1 MKSMK
6 SLLLYPA
13 KLQRV
18 CSLIVGG
25 LLISTSSFAN
35 AQTYPSQSIRLL
47 VPFAAAGTSDLVS
60 RIVASE
66 LASLW
71 NVAVVVE
78 NRAGAGGNVG
88 SEIIAKTAPDGYSL
102 LMGTVATHAI
112 NSSLYSS
119 LPFDHIKDFDP
130 VSLVASTPSVLEVN
144 LALPV
149 NSVQELINYAK
160 NNPGKLNFG
169 SAGNGSSHH
178 LAGELFNTLAG
189 TKMIHVPYRGTAA
202 ALTDVV
208 GGQIQVVFD
217 TLPSSMSFIKAKK
230 LKVLAVTSAQRDP
243 ALPDVPTIAES
254 GVPNYEVGSWYGLLV
269 PAGTPKPIVDKLG
282 QAIAQIV
289 RMPDVRAKL
298 LALGATPVGNSP
310 PEFAAHIRKETD
322 KWSAVIKSS
331 EAKVD

>member
-1 MKSMK
+1 MI
-6 SLLLYPA
+6 
-13 KLQRV
+13 
-18 CSLIVGG
+18 LIGV
-25 LLISTSSFAN
+25 SSG

-66 LASLW
+66 LANLW
-71 NVAVVVE
+71 SVPVVVE

-88 SEIIAKTAPDGYSL
+88 TEVIAKAAPDGYSL

-112 NSSLYSS
+112 NSSLYGS
-119 LPFDHIKDFDP
+119 LPFDHIKDFSP

-149 NSVQELINYAK
+149 NSVQELIAYAK

-189 TKMIHVPYRGTAA
+189 TKMVHVPYRGTAA

-208 GGQIQVVFD
+208 GGQIQLVFD
-217 TLPSSMSFIKAKK
+217 TLPSSMSFIKANK

-289 RMPDVRAKL
+289 RMPEVRAKL
-298 LALGATPVGNSP
+298 LALGATPVGNTP
-310 PEFAAHIRKETD
+310 QEFVAHIRKETD
-322 KWSAVIKSS
+322 KWSTVIKSS
-331 EAKVD
+331 GAKVD

>member
-1 MKSMK
+1 MKK
-6 SLLLYPA
+6 VDSLLLNPA
-13 KLQRV
+13 KMKSAG
-18 CSLIVGG
+18 CLIVSMLM
-25 LLISTSSFAN
+25 LLFGVSAR

-88 SEIIAKTAPDGYSL
+88 SEIIAKAAPDGYSL

-149 NSVQELINYAK
+149 NSVQELITYAK

-230 LKVLAVTSAQRDP
+230 LKVLAVTSSQRDP
-243 ALPDVPTIAES
+243 ALPEVPTIAES

-269 PAGTPKPIVDKLG
+269 PAGTPKPIVEKLG

-289 RMPDVRAKL
+289 RMPDIRTKL

-310 PEFAAHIRKETD
+310 SEFAAHIRKETD

>member
-1 MKSMK
+1 MK
-6 SLLLYPA
+6 SLKSFLLYPA
-13 KLQRV
+13 RMKRV
-18 CSLIVGG
+18 SSLIFGG
-25 LLISTSSFAN
+25 MLISTGVLAS

-66 LASLW
+66 LANLW
-71 NVAVVVE
+71 SVPVIVE

-88 SEIIAKTAPDGYSL
+88 TEMIAKAAPDGYSL

-119 LPFDHIKDFDP
+119 LPFDHLKDFSP

-149 NSVQELINYAK
+149 NSVQELIAYAK

-189 TKMIHVPYRGTAA
+189 TKMVHVPYRGTAA

-208 GGQIQVVFD
+208 GGQIQLVFD
-217 TLPSSMSFIKAKK
+217 TLPSSMSFIKANK

-282 QAIAQIV
+282 QAIAHIV
-289 RMPDVRAKL
+289 RMPEVRAKL
-298 LALGATPVGNSP
+298 LALGATPVGNTP
-310 PEFAAHIRKETD
+310 QEFVAHIRKETD

-331 EAKVD
+331 GAKVD

>member
-1 MKSMK
+1 MKSMN
-6 SLLLYPA
+6 SLLVHSVILN
-13 KLQRV
+13 RV
-18 CSLIVGG
+18 CSLIFGS
-25 LLISTSSFAN
+25 LMILIGVSAG

-60 RIVASE
+60 RIVANE
-66 LASLW
+66 LANLW
-71 NVAVVVE
+71 SVPVVVE

-88 SEIIAKTAPDGYSL
+88 TEVIAKAAPDGYSL

-112 NSSLYSS
+112 NSSLYGS
-119 LPFDHIKDFDP
+119 LPFDHIKDFSP

-149 NSVQELINYAK
+149 NSVQELIAYAK

-189 TKMIHVPYRGTAA
+189 TKMVHVPYRGTAA

-208 GGQIQVVFD
+208 GGQIQLVFD
-217 TLPSSMSFIKAKK
+217 TLPSSMSFIKANK

-289 RMPDVRAKL
+289 RIPEVRAKL
-298 LALGATPVGNSP
+298 LALGATPVGNTP
-310 PEFAAHIRKETD
+310 QEFVAHIRKETD
-322 KWSAVIKSS
+322 KWSTVIKSS
-331 EAKVD
+331 GAKVD

>member
-1 MKSMK
+1 MKSMN
-6 SLLLYPA
+6 SLLVHSVILN
-13 KLQRV
+13 RV
-18 CSLIVGG
+18 CSLIFGS
-25 LLISTSSFAN
+25 LMILIGVSAG

-60 RIVASE
+60 RIVANE
-66 LASLW
+66 LANLW
-71 NVAVVVE
+71 SVPVVVE

-88 SEIIAKTAPDGYSL
+88 TEVIAKAAPDGYSL

-112 NSSLYSS
+112 NSSLYGS
-119 LPFDHIKDFDP
+119 LPFDHIKDFSP

-149 NSVQELINYAK
+149 NSVQELIAYAK

-208 GGQIQVVFD
+208 GGQIQLVFD
-217 TLPSSMSFIKAKK
+217 TLPSSMSFIKANK

-289 RMPDVRAKL
+289 RMPEARAKL
-298 LALGATPVGNSP
+298 LALGATPVGNTP
-310 PEFAAHIRKETD
+310 QEFVAHIRKETD
-322 KWSAVIKSS
+322 KWSTVIKSS
-331 EAKVD
+331 GAKVD

>member
-1 MKSMK
+1 MKSMN
-6 SLLLYPA
+6 SLLVHSAILT
-13 KLQRV
+13 RV
-18 CSLIVGG
+18 CSLIFGS
-25 LLISTSSFAN
+25 LMILIGVSSG

-66 LASLW
+66 LANLW
-71 NVAVVVE
+71 SVPVVVE

-88 SEIIAKTAPDGYSL
+88 TEVIAKAAPDGYSL

-112 NSSLYSS
+112 NSSLYGS
-119 LPFDHIKDFDP
+119 LPFDHIKDFSP

-149 NSVQELINYAK
+149 NSVQELIAYAK

-189 TKMIHVPYRGTAA
+189 TKMVHVPYRGTAA

-208 GGQIQVVFD
+208 GGQIQLVFD
-217 TLPSSMSFIKAKK
+217 TLPSSMSFIKANK

-289 RMPDVRAKL
+289 RMPEVRAKL
-298 LALGATPVGNSP
+298 LALGATPVGNTP
-310 PEFAAHIRKETD
+310 QEFVAHIRKETD
-322 KWSAVIKSS
+322 KWSTVIKSS
-331 EAKVD
+331 GAKVD